1 MGAVE
6 SNTMENI
13 GSLGSA
19 LEKIEQVRVE
29 IHHNYLTKWQLLAPE
44 IDSNRRY
51 TSSSWSQNMS

>member
-29 IHHNYLTKWQLLAPE
+29 IHHNYLTK
-44 IDSNRRY
+44 
-51 TSSSWSQNMS
+51 